1 MVMAEFIF
9 HSEGKMLFGMPYV
22 AKLHIND
29 YYEIEKEF
37 MLCNPVID
45 KDGDITVD
53 IEYSA
58 ENFDII
64 EERHG
69 SCNQSIS
76 ATYNLIYRKKIIQ
89 LGQTDDKD
97 LEELIKKFLIKKI
110 SVCELLSGVDEV
122 IKEQYEEDLDEIFGI
137 YDKEIGINIGD
148 TIEQFIKDN
157 ELIQVRFND
166 FHMIFTSEVEK
177 ILMNFRNDDNIYI
190 ETQSMKLNIT
200 LSKIKTHET
209 LTDNKKIDMIILDM
223 NDGANITL
231 ISQ

>member
-1 MVMAEFIF
+1 MKIF
-9 HSEGKMLFGMPYV
+9 KV
-22 AKLHIND
+22 
-29 YYEIEKEF
+29 
-37 MLCNPVID
+37 
-45 KDGDITVD
+45 
-53 IEYSA
+53 
-58 ENFDII
+58 
-64 EERHG
+64 
-69 SCNQSIS
+69 
-76 ATYNLIYRKKIIQ
+76 
-89 LGQTDDKD
+89 
-97 LEELIKKFLIKKI
+97 KKI

-122 IKEQYEEDLDEIFGI
+122 IREQYEEDLDEIFGI
-137 YDKEIGINIGD
+137 YDKGIEINIGD

-166 FHMIFTSEVEK
+166 FHMIFTSEEEK
-177 ILMNFRNDDNIYI
+177 ILMNFRNEDNIYI

>member
-1 MVMAEFIF
+1 MAEFIF

-76 ATYNLIYRKKIIQ
+76 ATYNLIIIQ
-89 LGQTDDKD
+89 YMFLCH
-97 LEELIKKFLIKKI
+97 IFYIFVNFLII
-110 SVCELLSGVDEV
+110 V
-122 IKEQYEEDLDEIFGI
+122 F
-137 YDKEIGINIGD
+137 
-148 TIEQFIKDN
+148 
-157 ELIQVRFND
+157 
-166 FHMIFTSEVEK
+166 
-177 ILMNFRNDDNIYI
+177 YI
-190 ETQSMKLNIT
+190 EAIHYFF
-200 LSKIKTHET
+200 IF
-209 LTDNKKIDMIILDM
+209 I
-223 NDGANITL
+223 
-231 ISQ
+231 